1 MSTPIN
7 ALNLDEL
14 DELDKLDG
22 LDRVMTSVV
31 QPSPARAPVRGRGQ
45 SRLRKLSGSVGA
57 IAVAP
62 LAFVALSALVV
73 MLLAKLVIGLVMVG
87 FDD

>member
-1 MSTPIN
+1 MSTPTT
-7 ALNLDEL
+7 ALNLDE
-14 DELDKLDG
+14 

-31 QPSPARAPVRGRGQ
+31 QPSPLRALARRRGQ
-45 SRLRKLSGSVGA
+45 SRLRKLSGSLGA
-57 IAVAP
+57 LAVAP
-62 LAFVALSALVV
+62 LALVALSALMV